1 MPTGSNK
8 LDIDGDQ
15 VERMVLS
22 GLNPDEAE
30 FVLNRP
36 LEPKELSAFNKLI
49 AANKSEHTK
58 KMVSRYRRAGILGK
72 DHILSVGGTG
82 RVKGAIRGHIADMIL
97 REMGTVE
104 DLIGYTT
111 EEFIINMAS
120 KFRDGMSWDNWGE
133 WHIDHIKPRRKFTTK
148 QIKEC
153 FNPDNI
159 QPLWKY
165 DNLKKGSK
173 WEDPATTDQNSAK
186 N

>member
-1 MPTGSNK
+1 MGRPA
-8 LDIDGDQ
+8 LDIDPEQ
-15 VERMVLS
+15 VERMALA
-22 GLNPDEAE
+22 GLGAEDVE
-30 FVLNRP
+30 FVFGRP
-36 LEPKELSAFNKLI
+36 LTNVEFSRLTQTVASNR
-49 AANKSEHTK
+49 SEHTK
-58 KMVSRYRRAGILGK
+58 KMVGRYRRAKAFDK

-82 RVKGAIRGHIADMIL
+82 RVRSAIRGHIADMIL
-97 REMGTVE
+97 REMGKVE

-120 KFRDGMSWDNWGE
+120 KFRDGMSWNNWGE

-153 FNPDNI
+153 FNPDNL
-159 QPLWKY
+159 QPLWKH

-173 WEDPATTDQNSAK
+173 WEDPATISQNSAK